1 MTMLVVLLMSM
12 RTATRTCWNGF
23 MGRREST
30 GRLSGS
36 MAVRGKIRFV
46 LAKVLRMLVVVRLIE
61 RRDRSI
67 QRGVLSHQFVRPT
80 LEASVLVDLALG
92 HAVACYAYLSGDT
105 TDSENASC

>member
-1 MTMLVVLLMSM
+1 
-12 RTATRTCWNGF
+12 
-23 MGRREST
+23 
-30 GRLSGS
+30 

-105 TDSENASC
+105 TDSENASCYSASSQVSATRSLPNRRCASCATHRKPAVL